1 MNILFC
7 GNDRAFDGILI
18 ALLSI
23 IKYYK
28 GRLDVY
34 IMTANLQY
42 MRDDYAPLSWQQA
55 RMIENVISSVCGD
68 SRVFLIDKTGI

>member
-7 GNDRAFDGILI
+7 GNDRIFDGILI

-34 IMTANLQY
+34 IMTANLQN
-42 MRDDYAPLSWQQA
+42 MRDDYAPISWQQA
-55 RMIENVISSVCGD
+55 RMIENVID
-68 SRVFLIDKTGI
+68 IERTTG